1 MNEMTEAGSPTGTGE
16 SGAPWL
22 SARMPCVYC
31 GRTIDR
37 DCDRCPECKTSYSV
51 AVRRASREIEGDWF
65 YLEARNPSNRGV
77 DLRTMLKLIDKGRLR
92 PDSVIRGPATNQDWM
107 YAAESPVI
115 SKHLGNCPH
124 CFGAATADEEFCSTC
139 GRSLD
144 EMPGRLRPGL
154 TSPTAP
160 ARFAERERMEE
171 ELADALKTHLL
182 ARTAAATATAAPTP
196 TIAPAALGR
205 DRASFQSGDTGSG
218 VDRSSVMASGR
229 QVRDRRERQRPKAV
243 VVMLLTLITLIP
255 LALAAIYL
263 PWENVLFWSDAED
276 DGTIASNVRRNRHS
290 IQSSLFGGGGGS
302 EAADNGSIEP
312 QDPAEDPKVQNVL
325 YNADQAAERGDYE
338 RALALTSSI
347 VRDYP
352 GTVLAEGLREKRNGW
367 QSQLDQQNARR
378 RGSIV
383 LASARELLDSG
394 RPKEALAELD
404 KLDSEARIALEG
416 EASQL
421 KQQIERAVS
430 AANAEERQKALRAEV
445 LVLLQKASAFE
456 QQKKLKEALEVYT
469 DIQNRYNRVHH
480 PEGVDVAGRIANI
493 EKRLNQPA
501 PKPAPAQDPNRVKAA
516 ALWRDI
522 KKLDG
527 QEKYEEA
534 LAKAEQLKGMA
545 SKYRPAELDE
555 KIAYLKKRIELK
567 NKYDFFGID

>member
-1 MNEMTEAGSPTGTGE
+1 MNEMTEAGAPAGAGE

-22 SARMPCVYC
+22 SASMPCVYC
-31 GRTIDR
+31 GRMIDR
-37 DCDRCPECKTSYSV
+37 DCERCPECKTSYSI

-107 YAAESPVI
+107 YAAEAPII
-115 SKHLGNCPH
+115 SKYLGNCPH
-124 CFGAATADEEFCSTC
+124 CFASVTADQEFCSTC

-144 EMPGRLRPGL
+144 ELPGRLRPGL
-154 TSPTAP
+154 ASPTAP

-171 ELADALKTHLL
+171 ELADSLKTHLL
-182 ARTAAATATAAPTP
+182 ARTAAMVAAAPTP

-205 DRASFQSGDTGSG
+205 ERPSLQNGDAGG
-218 VDRSSVMASGR
+218 GIDRSSIMASSR
-229 QVRDRRERQRPKAV
+229 QTRDRRERQRPKIV
-243 VVMLLTLITLIP
+243 VVVLLTVVTLIP

-290 IQSSLFGGGGGS
+290 IQSSLFGGGGSGKAGENES
-302 EAADNGSIEP
+302 VQP

-325 YNADQAAERGDYE
+325 YKADQAAAGGDYE

-352 GTVLAEGLREKRNGW
+352 GTALAEGLREKRDGW
-367 QSQLDQQNARR
+367 QSQLDLQNARR
-378 RGSIV
+378 RGNPI

-394 RPKEALAELD
+394 RPSEALAELD
-404 KLDSEARIALEG
+404 KLDSAARSALEA

-421 KQQIERAVS
+421 KQQIEQAVN
-430 AANAEERQKALRAEV
+430 AAIAEERQKALRAEV

-456 QQKKLKEALEVYT
+456 QQKKLKEALEVYI

-493 EKRLNQPA
+493 EKRLNQPPTETA
-501 PKPAPAQDPNRVKAA
+501 PAPDPNRVKAA
-516 ALWRDI
+516 ALWRDV

-527 QEKYEEA
+527 EEKYEEA